1 MHSFYL
7 CISSIHIGL
16 EEEAPVE
23 YVIVEEEN
31 PQELSLEDEGQASE
45 PLPECPNHEPST
57 FCRGKPRSI
66 INLLFFLLKCT

>member
-16 EEEAPVE
+16 EEEAPVK

-31 PQELSLEDEGQASE
+31 PQELPPEDEGQASE
-45 PLPECPNHEPST
+45 PLLECPNH
-57 FCRGKPRSI
+57 
-66 INLLFFLLKCT
+66 